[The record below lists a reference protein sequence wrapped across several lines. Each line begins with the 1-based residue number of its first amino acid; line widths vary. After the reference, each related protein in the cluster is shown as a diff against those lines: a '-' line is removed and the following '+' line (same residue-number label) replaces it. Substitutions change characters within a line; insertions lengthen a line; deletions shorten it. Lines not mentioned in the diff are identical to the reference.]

1 MVGGGFRGLRI
12 RTKII
17 IIVTTAVVISTVVVG
32 GVLTYLSI
40 AQARA
45 DLENLRMEKMAA
57 IRTNLKNI
65 VDSAHTILE
74 RTCEQTA
81 TVEGIRKQYGD
92 NLQAITDIPLAL
104 IRHEYDHLKKQ
115 LAKGGGDLLELTRQ
129 AQERAME
136 AVRSLRFGD
145 KGYFWINDTRPY
157 MLMHPILPHLEGHD
171 VGAFARD
178 GQVVMALG
186 SQTPIFKEFTRVA
199 RNSPDGGYVSYPW
212 PDPEDT
218 SKWSMKLSAVRFFEP
233 WGWVLGTGFYEDE
246 FTTDSRRSAVDIISN
261 IKYGNDDYVFI
272 IDTDC
277 MVVAHPDAD
286 LVGQNVQD
294 VTDPEGKF
302 LFREIVST
310 AKTTGTGYVEYLWP
324 KAGGDRPQ
332 PKLTFVRLF
341 KPWNWIVGSGVYL
354 DDVNQEIE
362 TRRSNLSQELRSQII
377 FIILATIGIMLLV
390 LLFALFVSRRFIE
403 RPIRKTADML
413 KDIAEGEGDL
423 TRRLRTGAKDELG
436 ELALWFNTFADKIRN
451 LVSLVADDVGHL
463 NSSAMDLSSVSGE
476 MAGRAEEMKGRAEA
490 AAVTTSEASTRIEG
504 MAAAAEEASMQIAA
518 VARASTSVSQR
529 MREVG
534 AATDGVSNN
543 LTTVASSAA
552 QMSNAI
558 GTVATAVEEMYAS
571 LNEVARSAGRG
582 ANVSSEASDQ
592 AAATS
597 GIVNSLGQAAKEIGD
612 VVDLIRGIAAQTNLL
627 ALNATIEAASAGE
640 AGKGFAVV
648 AGEVKQLAKQT
659 SGATQ
664 EIRDRILSIQ
674 DNTTAAV
681 TAIEKIVGFITEM
694 DALLHTI
701 ASAVEEQTATTN
713 EISRNIS
720 EVATAA
726 GIVSDNVLEAAR
738 EAGQAAG
745 NLREATSDEMEVSHN
760 INEVAK
766 AALAIAGDATEAARE
781 TGLTS
786 DHVNQVSTAVVGLV
800 EGSARVDRAASKLS
814 ELAAN
819 LHDLVDQFKV

>member
-1 MVGGGFRGLRI
+1 MVGAGFRNWRI

-32 GVLTYLSI
+32 GVLTYQTI

-45 DLENLRMEKMAA
+45 DLDKLRVEKMAA
-57 IRTNLKNI
+57 IRTNLKNV
-65 VDSAHTILE
+65 VDSALTVLE
-74 RTCEQTA
+74 QTYDQTA
-81 TVEGIRKQYGD
+81 TVEGIRRQYGG

-104 IRHEYDHLKKQ
+104 IRHEYDDLKKQ
-115 LAKGGGDLLELTRQ
+115 LAEGPGDPEELTGR
-129 AQERAME
+129 AQDRAMA
-136 AVRSLRFGD
+136 AVRSLRYGD

-157 MLMHPILPHLEGHD
+157 MLMHPILPHLEGQD

-178 GQVVMALG
+178 GQVVMAKG
-186 SQTPIFKEFTRVA
+186 SETPMFKEFTRVA
-199 RNSPDGGYVSYPW
+199 RNSPEGGYVSYPW

-218 SKWSMKLSAVRFFEP
+218 SKWNMKLSAVRFFEP

-246 FTTDSRRSAVDIISN
+246 FTANSKRTAVDIVSRVR
-261 IKYGNDDYVFI
+261 YGNNDYVFI
-272 IDTDC
+272 VDTDC
-277 MVVAHPDAD
+277 VVVAHPDAK
-286 LVGQNVQD
+286 LLGKNVQD
-294 VTDPEGKF
+294 MTDPAGKF

-310 AKTTGTGYVEYLWP
+310 ARSAGAGYVEYLWP
-324 KAGGDRPQ
+324 KAGGDRPE
-332 PKLTFVRLF
+332 PKLTYVRLF

-354 DDVNQEIE
+354 DDVNQEVE
-362 TRRSNLSQELRSQII
+362 TRRTTLRRELKNQIA
-377 FIILATIGIMLLV
+377 FIILATIGIMAMV
-390 LLFALFVSRRFIE
+390 LAFALSVSRKFIE
-403 RPIRKTADML
+403 RPIRRTVDML
-413 KDIAEGEGDL
+413 KDIAEGQGDL
-423 TRRLRTGAKDELG
+423 TRRLRIGAKDDLG
-436 ELALWFNTFADKIRN
+436 ELAVWFNTFADKIRN
-451 LVSLVADDVGHL
+451 LVRMVADDLVHL
-463 NSSAMDLSSVSGE
+463 NSSAADLSSVSGE
-476 MAGRAEEMKGRAEA
+476 MAGRAGEMRGRSEA
-490 AAVTTSEASTRIEG
+490 ASMTTSEASIRIEG
-504 MAAAAEEASMQIAA
+504 MAAAAEEASMQIAT
-518 VARASTSVSQR
+518 VARASTTVSQR
-529 MREVG
+529 MNEVG
-534 AATDGVSNN
+534 RAVDGVSGN
-543 LTTVASSAA
+543 LIQVASSAE
-552 QMSNAI
+552 QMSQAI

-582 ANVSSEASDQ
+582 ANVSSEASGQ

-659 SGATQ
+659 AGATE

-674 DNTTAAV
+674 TNTEAAV
-681 TAIEKIVGFITEM
+681 TAIEKIVSFITEM

-720 EVATAA
+720 EVAAAA
-726 GIVSDNVLEAAR
+726 GTVSDNVQEAAR
-738 EAGQAAG
+738 EAEKAAG
-745 NLREATSDEMEVSHN
+745 NLREATSEETEVSHN

-766 AALAIAGDATEAARE
+766 AALAIAQDATEAARE

-786 DHVNQVSTAVVGLV
+786 DHVDQVSTAVVDLV
-800 EGSARVDRAASKLS
+800 EGSARVDRAAGKLT
-814 ELAAN
+814 ELAAG
-819 LHDLVDQFKV
+819 LQALVDQFKI